1 MYQEKQATSVKK
13 KKKTK
18 QKFNYINQLSVAN
31 KCL

>member
-1 MYQEKQATSVKK
+1 MYQEKQATSVKNK
-13 KKKTK
+13 K